1 MKKKIEKLFENLC
14 CSQCRNGFDEDSI
27 TIKRQE
33 EGLSVVQLEC
43 KHCGKS
49 FGVAFL
55 GLSNIDV
62 KNYEPLE
69 VVEGPDPITFDD
81 VIDAHRFIQ
90 ELDGDW
96 GKYLPKQRQ

>member
-14 CSQCRNGFDEDSI
+14 CSQCRNGFDEESI

-33 EGLSVVQLEC
+33 DGLSVVQLEC

-55 GLSNIDV
+55 GLSNIDI

-81 VIDAHRFIQ
+81 VIDAHRFIK

-96 GKYLPKQRQ
+96 GKYLPK

>member
-55 GLSNIDV
+55 GLSDIDI
-62 KNYEPLE
+62 KDYEPLE
-69 VVEGPDPITFDD
+69 VVEGPEPISFDD
-81 VIDAHRFIQ
+81 VIDAHRFIK
-90 ELDGDW
+90 ELEGDW
-96 GKYLPKQRQ
+96 GKYLPRSE

>member
-14 CSQCRNGFDEDSI
+14 CSQCRNGFDEDCI

-33 EGLSVVQLEC
+33 EGLFVVNLEC

-55 GLSNIDV
+55 GLSNVDV
-62 KNYEPLE
+62 KDYEPLE
-69 VVEGPDPITFDD
+69 VVEGPEPITFDD
-81 VIDAHRFIQ
+81 VIDAHRFIK
-90 ELDGDW
+90 ELNGDW
-96 GKYLPKQRQ
+96 KKYLPK

>member
-1 MKKKIEKLFENLC
+1 MKKKIEKLFSNLC

-33 EGLSVVQLEC
+33 EGLSVVSLEC

-55 GLSNIDV
+55 GLSDIDV
-62 KNYEPLE
+62 KDYEPLE
-69 VVEGPDPITFDD
+69 VVEGPEPITFDD
-81 VIDAHRFIQ
+81 VIDAHRFIK
-90 ELDGDW
+90 ELEGDW
-96 GKYLPKQRQ
+96 EKYLPK